1 MTNFIVIEKDSL
13 NKSTV
18 NATQI
23 TLTEASIVHT
33 KMSRDDVDEFIRD
46 GNNLVLKLKNGE
58 VVVIENFFI
67 TYDDVASDLVFEEDG
82 CVLYWFDGVSGFK
95 GIPGLEALLPAVESS
110 QLVGLL
116 PWLVGAAVVGGAA
129 AIIDHN
135 DKDKTESIPNGTN
148 TLKVN
153 TDGTVTGK
161 TENIPEG
168 TDVKITISGK
178 AKDGNDIEYQDVVKV
193 DKDGNYVTDVPPNFA
208 DGDLV
213 VESEVI
219 DRNGNTITAED
230 KLGTGK
236 TDDPATPEDESKG
249 LDREPG
255 SIDLTIG
262 KDGSLTGTTKDV
274 APGQEVTIT
283 LKGMNKAGNV
293 VTETVKTT
301 VKPDGSYTTDLPPT
315 TQIVDGSAIVG
326 EATSTDRNGDPVK
339 GTDAL
344 GASGQPGT
352 ELPPAEIPTG
362 VGLKFAM
369 KMAANYCTQFNA
381 MTQHSKTHTV

>member
-95 GIPGLEALLPAVESS
+95 GIPGLEALLPAVEGS

-135 DKDKTESIPNGTN
+135 DKDEEPKDTTAPTAPSVVINDGGDGVINPTDLVNGKVTATVKPTEPVEEGDKVTITLPNGSTQEVVVDGSNKDDINTN
-148 TLKVN
+148 GIVVEFDKPA
-153 TDGTVTGK
+153 D
-161 TENIPEG
+161 G
-168 TDVKITISGK
+168 TDVKLT
-178 AKDGNDIEYQDVVKV
+178 AT
-193 DKDGNYVTDVPPNFA
+193 VTD
-208 DGDLV
+208 
-213 VESEVI
+213 
-219 DRNGNTITAED
+219 
-230 KLGTGK
+230 
-236 TDDPATPEDESKG
+236 
-249 LDREPG
+249 
-255 SIDLTIG
+255 
-262 KDGSLTGTTKDV
+262 
-274 APGQEVTIT
+274 
-283 LKGMNKAGNV
+283 KAGNKSPEGSDTSTVGDTTAPTAPSV
-293 VTETVKTT
+293 VIN
-301 VKPDGSYTTDLPPT
+301 DGGDGVINPTDL
-315 TQIVDGSAIVG
+315 V
-326 EATSTDRNGDPVK
+326 NGKV
-339 GTDAL
+339 TA
-344 GASGQPGT
+344 
-352 ELPPAEIPTG
+352 
-362 VGLKFAM
+362 
-369 KMAANYCTQFNA
+369 
-381 MTQHSKTHTV
+381 